1 MVKAYQMR
9 VLDTKVKLEISK
21 WRLIIMSSTKWL
33 TMTVTEEELGL
44 IDEGKRG
51 MEKRLGVK
59 LSRSA
64 FVKRLLFASVL
75 VEGVEVGSNQ

>member
-1 MVKAYQMR
+1 MKAYQIR
-9 VLDTKVKLEISK
+9 VLDTKVKMEISK